1 MRVIVTLVAVFV
13 VLAALLLAVVYTG
26 AYDVAADSPHTRLTR
41 WALSTT
47 MDNSV
52 ERQAAGI
59 EAPDLSEPARL
70 REGAAHYKENC
81 EVCHVGPGV
90 EESEIH
96 KGLNPHAPELVR
108 SADDWSPSELF
119 WITKH
124 GIKMSGMPAFGRT
137 HSDEEI
143 WNIVAFVQEL
153 PKMSAARYA
162 ELTAGA
168 EEQHHEEG
176 EEGMAPDVEEHE
188 DMGGGEHRAAEAG
201 GH

>member
-1 MRVIVTLVAVFV
+1 MRVIVTIVAVFV
-13 VLAALLLAVVYTG
+13 VLAAILLAVLYTG
-26 AYDVAADSPHTRLTR
+26 AYNVAADAPHTHLVR

-59 EAPDLSEPARL
+59 QAPDLSDPAMLAR
-70 REGAAHYKENC
+70 GAAHYKENC
-81 EVCHVGPGV
+81 EICHVGPGV

-108 SADDWSPSELF
+108 SVGDLSAAEVF

-124 GIKMSGMPAFGRT
+124 GVKMTGMPTFGRT
-137 HSDEEI
+137 HTDQEI
-143 WNIVAFVQEL
+143 WDIVAFVKAL
-153 PKMSAARYA
+153 PKMSPARYA

-168 EEQHHEEG
+168 EEHHHEG
-176 EEGMAPDVEEHE
+176 TDE
-188 DMGGGEHRAAEAG
+188 DMGSDGDESHEMDHGTGGTEAG